1 MLVICQSIYHARIPI
16 SLESRTPF
24 GFCFDWEL
32 ALLFFAFL
40 LERFPLLA
48 YGHGV
53 RHYPSQ
59 RRRGISHLRENVQ
72 LLQVLIPLNR

>member
-1 MLVICQSIYHARIPI
+1 MDCSNYLSKHLPRQDSYIFREQNSFWFLFY
-16 SLESRTPF
+16 
-24 GFCFDWEL
+24 WEL

-72 LLQVLIPLNR
+72 LL